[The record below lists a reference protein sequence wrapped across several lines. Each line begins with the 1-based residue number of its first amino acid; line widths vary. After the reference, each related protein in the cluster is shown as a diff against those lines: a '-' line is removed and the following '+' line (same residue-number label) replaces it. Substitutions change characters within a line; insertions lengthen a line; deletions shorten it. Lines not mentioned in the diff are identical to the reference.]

1 MEIRAKRVSA
11 HDMGRSEQH
20 FRTLSEQDVSRSRF
34 RDANYARF
42 GHTKTSLA
50 QAILSSVGELY
61 R

>member
-11 HDMGRSEQH
+11 HDMERSDQH
-20 FRTLSEQDVSRSRF
+20 FHTFSVFPKSRSRF

-50 QAILSSVGELY
+50 QAILSIVGELLS
-61 R
+61 